1 MKLLTPNKIDNVPID
16 DLRSHPQN
24 PRRGNLDVIKASIQ
38 RNGFYGAVVAQKA
51 TKFLLVGNHRWQ
63 AAKEL
68 GHTTIPTLW
77 LDVDDA
83 TALRILLVDNRANDL
98 ADHNSRDLAK
108 LLERLRDES
117 LDGTGYTDD
126 DLAALINDVL
136 ATPTEE
142 DFGSMDAAGVAYIIG
157 PDYRF
162 KVERHVYETWLEDL
176 RQSAGFDEPAIN
188 QEILNRLGFVKE

>member
-1 MKLLTPNKIDNVPID
+1 MKLLTPTKLVNVAIDELLP
-16 DLRSHPQN
+16 HPQN
-24 PRRGNLDVIKASIQ
+24 PRRGNLDVIKASIT
-38 RNGFYGAVVAQKA
+38 RNGFYGAVVAQKS
-51 TKFLLVGNHRWQ
+51 TKFLLVGNHRCQ

-68 GHTTIPTLW
+68 GHKTVPTLW
-77 LDVDDA
+77 LDVDDV

-98 ADHNSRDLAK
+98 ADHNTRDLAK

-126 DLAALINDVL
+126 DLKDLINEL
-136 ATPTEE
+136 LTAPPTEE
-142 DFGSMDAAGVAYIIG
+142 FGSMDAAGFSCIIG

-176 RQSAGFDEPAIN
+176 RQSAGFDEPAIK
-188 QEILNRLGFVKE
+188 QEILTRLGFTK

>member
-1 MKLLTPNKIDNVPID
+1 MKLLTPTKLVNATID
-16 DLRSHPQN
+16 DLLPHPQN

-38 RNGFYGAVVAQKA
+38 RNGFYGAVAAQKS
-51 TKFLLVGNHRWQ
+51 TKFILVGNHRWQ

-68 GHTTIPTLW
+68 GHKTVPTLW

-98 ADHNSRDLAK
+98 ADHNTRDLAK

-117 LDGTGYTDD
+117 LEGTGYTDD
-126 DLAALINDVL
+126 DLKELLNELLAAPPD
-136 ATPTEE
+136 EE
-142 DFGSMDAAGVAYIIG
+142 FGSMDAAGVSCIIG

-176 RQSAGFDEPAIN
+176 RQTAGFDEPAIN
-188 QEILNRLGFVKE
+188 QEILNRLGFTK